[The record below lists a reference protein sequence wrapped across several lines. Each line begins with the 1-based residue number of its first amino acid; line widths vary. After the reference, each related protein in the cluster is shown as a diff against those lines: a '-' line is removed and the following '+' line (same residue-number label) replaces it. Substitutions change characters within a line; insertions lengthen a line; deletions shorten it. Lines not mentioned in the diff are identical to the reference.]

1 MCVSP
6 IYSILNIFTHV
17 LLADGPEVL
26 MRFMSFQC
34 LHSARDES
42 VVGWKIIQEIRRL
55 LAMDWE
61 VNICYS
67 YRKANDCADALANLG
82 CNHDP
87 GLRVYEQCPPSVSSL
102 MLADV
107 MGIIRRLLAMDWEGY
122 VCMSNVRLV

>member
-1 MCVSP
+1 GLRVYEQCPPSVS
-6 IYSILNIFTHV
+6 SLM
-17 LLADGPEVL
+17 LADVMG
-26 MRFMSFQC
+26 
-34 LHSARDES
+34 
-42 VVGWKIIQEIRRL
+42 IIRRL

-107 MGIIRRLLAMDWEGY
+107 MGIITPKIISL
-122 VCMSNVRLV
+122 